1 VQPEVLDADEDSKA
15 RQKYRHENHKHFNFA
30 RTGNEPRQ
38 MVWGRSWVKYLI
50 SLEKQLAKE
59 AVATIMGKIMGA
71 SFIEAGDKPISSRG

>member
-1 VQPEVLDADEDSKA
+1 
-15 RQKYRHENHKHFNFA
+15 
-30 RTGNEPRQ
+30 

-59 AVATIMGKIMGA
+59 AVATIMEKIMGA